1 MRHLLARPCPEG
13 RFKHQIKNINPQTLK
28 LMLTKKDI
36 LKIILTVLIAAAVF
50 LGIIWLI
57 CEFAPLLIGALVF
70 IPWLGA
76 ALADGANV

>member
-1 MRHLLARPCPEG
+1 MRCRLARSRSERRQQC
-13 RFKHQIKNINPQTLK
+13 KIVINPQNIKT
-28 LMLTKKDI
+28 MLTKKDI
-36 LKIILTVLIAAAVF
+36 LKIIATVLIATAVF

-57 CEFAPLLIGALVF
+57 CEFAPLLLGALVF

>member
-1 MRHLLARPCPEG
+1 M
-13 RFKHQIKNINPQTLK
+13 
-28 LMLTKKDI
+28 
-36 LKIILTVLIAAAVF
+36 LIAAAVF

-57 CEFAPLLIGALVF
+57 SEFASLLIPAIVF